1 MKAFAR
7 RGDFWSGL
15 ALAALGAYVVS
26 QALQWPYMTEDGPGP
41 GFFPRW
47 YGSVM
52 VLLSLWLVVATVMKP
67 GANMMRSDPDTAP
80 KAGKRRELARALVC
94 WAAFVVS
101 IALMPLAGFLV
112 AFALLTWFIVSYLAG
127 QSRVL
132 GLALGI
138 GGSLLFYLVFELAL
152 GVELPHGL
160 LF

>member
-52 VLLSLWLVVATVMKP
+52 VVLSLWLVASAVMKP
-67 GANMMRSDPDTAP
+67 GPDAAP
-80 KAGKRRELARALVC
+80 RPGKRRELARALVC
-94 WAAFVVS
+94 WAAFVGS
-101 IALMPLAGFLV
+101 IALMPLTGFLV
-112 AFALLTWFIVSYLAG
+112 AFALLTWFIVSFLAR
-127 QSRVL
+127 QSHVK

-138 GGSLLFYLVFELAL
+138 GGSVLFYLVFELAL

>member
-1 MKAFAR
+1 MKAFMR

-15 ALAALGAYVVS
+15 VLAGLGIYVVG

-52 VLLSLWLVVATVMKP
+52 VLLSLWLVVSSVMKP
-67 GANMMRSDPDTAP
+67 GPDAAP
-80 KAGKRRELARALVC
+80 RPGKRKELIRAFVC

-101 IALMPLAGFLV
+101 LALMPVVGFLV
-112 AFALLTWFIVSYLAG
+112 AFALLTWFIVSFLAG
-127 QSRVL
+127 QSHVK

-138 GGSLLFYLVFELAL
+138 GGSVVFYLVFQLAL
-152 GVELPHGL
+152 GVDLPRGL
-160 LF
+160 VF